1 MSTRIRLTKTLLD
14 NWAWGFNTDDGY
26 EKFLQTLNRE
36 KSPPTEAMLLGTQF
50 ENLVNAQLDGEV
62 LDESHKWYKPASQ
75 MARYLRGSQKQVT
88 LFREITVDGQDYLI
102 HGVLDF
108 LRAGVIFDCKF
119 TKHYFLNKY
128 LFTDTAQTGFY
139 LYLVPEARSMEYLVS
154 DGSYVY
160 REAYPRD
167 IVPPIEPLI
176 RAFATFCKQ
185 HGLWETL
192 SEKWRVN
199 Q

>member
-1 MSTRIRLTKTLLD
+1 MSTKIRLTKSLVDAWL
-14 NWAWGFNTDDGY
+14 WGFKTDDGY
-26 EKFLQTLNRE
+26 EKFLQTLNRK

-62 LDESHKWYKPASQ
+62 LDQGHKWYKPASQ
-75 MARYLRGSQKQVT
+75 MARYLCGSQKQVT

-108 LRAGVIFDCKF
+108 LRAGVVYDCKF
-119 TKHYFLNKY
+119 TKNYHLNKY
-128 LFTDTAQTGFY
+128 LFTETAQTGFY
-139 LYLVPEARSMEYLVS
+139 LYLVPEARSMEYLIS

-160 REAYPRD
+160 RETYPRD

-176 RAFATFCKQ
+176 RTFATFCKQ

-199 Q
+199 E